1 MTVAVQ
7 GEAGSNSDTAVQ
19 QMLPGARMLPFDSFE
34 AAFDAVTTGVADRA
48 LIPVENSSAGRV
60 ADPHH
65 LLPHSGLSI
74 IGEHFL
80 PIHFDLVAVPGTR
93 IEDVRA
99 VRSHVHAFGQA
110 TRLLTEHGFTKLIS
124 SDTAGAAREVAALG
138 DPSIAAL
145 GPSGVAERFGLEVLA
160 DHVEDAAN
168 NATRFLLLAPE
179 PHPTAQR
186 PAITTVIYRVRNL
199 PAALYK
205 CLGGFA
211 TNGVNITKLESYQ
224 LGGTFFASQFYMDI
238 DGHADDRSVQLALEE
253 LRFFVAD
260 LAILGTYPAH
270 PYREQL
276 RRDAEA
282 AMRAEAKDAE
292 QKGAEAKDAGRP

>member
-1 MTVAVQ
+1 MTDMTVAVQ

-34 AAFDAVTTGVADRA
+34 AAFDAVATGLADRA

-80 PIHFDLVAVPGTR
+80 PIHFDLVATPGAQLSD
-93 IEDVRA
+93 IEA

-110 TRLLTEHGFTKLIS
+110 TRLLGEHGWKKLIS
-124 SDTAGAAREVAALG
+124 SDTAGAAREVADLG
-138 DPSIAAL
+138 DRSIAAL
-145 GPSGVAERFGLEVLA
+145 APSGVAERFGLDVLA
-160 DHVEDAAN
+160 SRVEDAAN
-168 NATRFLLLAPE
+168 NATRFLLLSPE
-179 PHPTAQR
+179 PQPTSER
-186 PAITTVIYRVRNL
+186 PAITTVIYRVRNV

-238 DGHADDRSVQLALEE
+238 DGHAEDRAVQRALEE
-253 LRFFVAD
+253 LRFFVAE
-260 LAILGTYPAH
+260 LSILGTYPAH

-282 AMRAEAKDAE
+282 ALE
-292 QKGAEAKDAGRP
+292 G